1 MLKKRLL
8 LFLMKFVNETLL
20 NCDMIFKVSAA
31 GMQAPENHKM
41 GE

>member
-8 LFLMKFVNETLL
+8 LFFFFFMNETLL
-20 NCDMIFKVSAA
+20 NCSMIFEVYSE